1 MVQRFVLSGHARKL
15 IVLLVDVVIVVIA
28 TVFALLLQD
37 NLKLSPE
44 RLLDLL
50 PYLAS
55 SGIAAFVVL
64 VLLGSH
70 RTIWRFSAM
79 ADYLRIVAASFA
91 IVVLATVAT
100 FLLQRLD
107 GVPRSLPIMQ
117 ALLIV
122 VMLVGAR
129 VWMRV
134 RHASRNTAAASH
146 VLPVAS
152 NSEETVLLV
161 GVSALT
167 DLFLRAASQLSENHL
182 KIAGILGRNDRQ
194 RGRHLHSYPV
204 LGVPEEV
211 TDVLHRLE
219 VHGIFVDRIL
229 VLLPFTDLSVDALS
243 ALLAVEK
250 TSSIRV
256 DFLAE
261 QLGLAGPGHAN
272 ENQAAGSVENLPT
285 TMAAL
290 EQCARRPYFLVK
302 RLCDFT
308 AALVLSLIVLPLGAV
323 IALLVAFDV
332 GYPVLFWQQRPGRH
346 GRPFRIY
353 KFRTMRGAHDHRGRR
368 IPDDQ
373 RTSVIGHFLRRTRLD
388 EIPQLYNILVGD
400 MAFIGP
406 RPLLAVDQSR
416 EFDGRLLV
424 RPGLTGWAQVAGGR
438 DISAKDKAALDIW
451 YVRNASLLT
460 DVKIVLRTVPMILFG
475 ERADQ
480 RLIDA
485 AWRDLHGS
493 QVRDVM

>member
-1 MVQRFVLSGHARKL
+1 MLV
-15 IVLLVDVVIVVIA
+15 VDVALVVIA
-28 TVFALLLQD
+28 TVFALLLRD
-37 NLKLSPE
+37 NLELSVE
-44 RLLDLL
+44 RLQGLF

-64 VLLGSH
+64 VVLGSH

-79 ADYLRIVAASFA
+79 VDYLRIVAASLA
-91 IVVLATVAT
+91 IVVLAMVAT

-107 GVPRSLPIMQ
+107 DVPRSLPIMQ
-117 ALLIV
+117 AVLVV
-122 VMLVGAR
+122 VMLVGPR
-129 VWMRV
+129 VWIRV
-134 RHASRNTAAASH
+134 RHARRGTTAASQ

-167 DLFLRAASQLSENHL
+167 DLFLRAASQLSENNL

-211 TDVLHRLE
+211 SDVLHRLE

-229 VLLPFTDLSVDALS
+229 VLLPFTDISADARA

-250 TSSIRV
+250 NSNIRV
-256 DFLAE
+256 DFIAE
-261 QLGLAGPGHAN
+261 RLGLVGPPPASEN
-272 ENQAAGSVENLPT
+272 EAAADVENLPT

-302 RLCDFT
+302 RICDFA
-308 AALVLSLIVLPLGAV
+308 AALMLSLLVLPLGAA

-346 GRPFRIY
+346 GRPFRVY

-373 RTSVIGHFLRRTRLD
+373 RTSAIGYFLRRTRLD

-406 RPLLAVDQSR
+406 RPLLPIDQSR

-460 DVKIVLRTVPMILFG
+460 DLKIVLRTVPMILFG
-475 ERADQ
+475 ERTDQ
-480 RLIDA
+480 QLIDA
-485 AWRDLHGS
+485 AWRDLHGR
-493 QVRDVM
+493 QVRDAV